1 MSKRQILE
9 YLLESNTSVSL
20 TQVCLSLAMAVVLG
34 MLLYFVY
41 RKTYRGT
48 VYSKDFNLT
57 LLLVAIITTLVMQ
70 AIGSNL
76 ALSLGMVGSLS
87 IIRFRTAVKE
97 PRDIAFLFWAIA
109 IGLTCGSEM
118 YLIGLLGSIVLTVVV
133 CLANL
138 DLYDTTTYLLIL
150 RAGTDAVEEKTL
162 AEVLKKNTR
171 VYKLRMRNQMA
182 DSEEF
187 TYEVS
192 FTRKQSAAA
201 LSGQVRDAVGADKIR
216 SLNLVSYSGETL

>member
-9 YLLESNTSVSL
+9 YLLESNASVSV

-118 YLIGLLGSIVLTVVV
+118 YLIGLLGSLVLTVVV
-133 CLANL
+133 CLAGL
-138 DLYDTTTYLLIL
+138 DLPAGAAR
-150 RAGTDAVEEKTL
+150 RAGIGGRKSPLRSAEKERPQLQT
-162 AEVLKKNTR
+162 A
-171 VYKLRMRNQMA
+171 YAQP
-182 DSEEF
+182 DG
-187 TYEVS
+187 
-192 FTRKQSAAA
+192 
-201 LSGQVRDAVGADKIR
+201 GQRGVH
-216 SLNLVSYSGETL
+216 L

>member
-9 YLLESNTSVSL
+9 YLLENNTNISV
-20 TQVCLSLAMAVVLG
+20 TQVCLSLAMAVLLG
-34 MLLYFVY
+34 MVLYVVY

-97 PRDIAFLFWAIA
+97 PRDIAFLFWSIA

-118 YLIGLLGSIVLTVVV
+118 YLIGLLGSLVLTLVV
-133 CLANL
+133 CIASF
-138 DLYDTTTYLLIL
+138 DLYDTTTYLLVL
-150 RAGTDAVEEKTL
+150 RTGLCAVEEKTL
-162 AEVLKKNTR
+162 AEQLKKNTR
-171 VYKLRMRNQMA
+171 RYKLRMRNQTA

-192 FTRKQSAAA
+192 LAPKQKEEALVQAVRAAA
-201 LSGQVRDAVGADKIR
+201 GEDKVRSI
-216 SLNLVSYSGETL
+216 NLVSYSGETL

>member
-9 YLLESNTSVSL
+9 YLLESNTSISI

-48 VYSKDFNLT
+48 VYSKGFNLT

-97 PRDIAFLFWAIA
+97 PRDIAFLFWSIA

-133 CLANL
+133 CVANF
-138 DLYDTTTYLLIL
+138 DLYDTTTYLLVL
-150 RAGTDAVEEKTL
+150 RAGTGAVEEKTL
-162 AEVLKKNTR
+162 CEVLKKNTR
-171 VYKLRMRNQMA
+171 AYKLRMRNQMA

-192 FTRKQSAAA
+192 FTRKQNAGA
-201 LSGQVRDAVGADKIR
+201 LSQSVREAVGADKIR

>member
-9 YLLESNTSVSL
+9 YLLESNASVSV

-41 RKTYRGT
+41 RKTHRGT

-97 PRDIAFLFWAIA
+97 PRDIAFLFWSIA

-138 DLYDTTTYLLIL
+138 DLYDTTTYLLVL
-150 RAGTDAVEEKTL
+150 RAAPEAVEEKTL
-162 AEVLKKNTR
+162 CEVLKKNAR
-171 VYKLRMRNQMA
+171 NYKLRMRNRTA

-187 TYEVS
+187 TYELS
-192 FTRKQSAAA
+192 FTHKQNAAA
-201 LSGQVRDAVGADKIR
+201 LTAQVQQAVGADKVR

>member
-9 YLLESNTSVSL
+9 YLLESNASVSV

-97 PRDIAFLFWAIA
+97 PRDIAFIFWAIC
-109 IGLTCGSEM
+109 IGIGCGSEF
-118 YLIGLLGSIVLTVVV
+118 YLVVAVASVILTALLLLG
-133 CLANL
+133 NL
-138 DLYDTTTYLLIL
+138 DLYDSVSYLLVV
-150 RAGTDAVEEKTL
+150 RGDCRRMDAKAVQG
-162 AEVLKKNTR
+162 AVQANTR
-171 VYKLRMRNQMA
+171 RCKLRMQSA
-182 DSEEF
+182 TDDLLET
-187 TYEVS
+187 TYEVRLRGQQID
-192 FTRKQSAAA
+192 TLTAA
-201 LSGQVRDAVGADKIR
+201 VRGLDGVTAV
-216 SLNLVSYSGETL
+216 NLVSYSGELLG

>member
-1 MSKRQILE
+1 MS
-9 YLLESNTSVSL
+9 
-20 TQVCLSLAMAVVLG
+20 
-34 MLLYFVY
+34 YF
-41 RKTYRGT
+41 
-48 VYSKDFNLT
+48 
-57 LLLVAIITTLVMQ
+57 
-70 AIGSNL
+70 
-76 ALSLGMVGSLS
+76 
-87 IIRFRTAVKE
+87 
-97 PRDIAFLFWAIA
+97 
-109 IGLTCGSEM
+109 
-118 YLIGLLGSIVLTVVV
+118 
-133 CLANL
+133 
-138 DLYDTTTYLLIL
+138 TYLLIL

>member
-9 YLLESNTSVSL
+9 YLLESNTSVSPAR
-20 TQVCLSLAMAVVLG
+20 VCLSLAMAVVLG

-57 LLLVAIITTLVMQ
+57 LLLVTIITTLVMQ

-118 YLIGLLGSIVLTVVV
+118 YLIGLLGSVVLTVVV
-133 CLANL
+133 CVANL
-138 DLYDTTTYLLIL
+138 DLYDTTTYLLVL
-150 RAGTDAVEEKTL
+150 RTGVGAVEEKALTDL
-162 AEVLKKNTR
+162 LKKNTR
-171 VYKLRMRNQMA
+171 AWKLRMRNQMA

-201 LSGQVRDAVGADKIR
+201 LSGQVKEAVGAEKIR

>member
-9 YLLESNTSVSL
+9 YLLESNTSVSPIR
-20 TQVCLSLAMAVVLG
+20 VCLSLAMAVVLG

-57 LLLVAIITTLVMQ
+57 LLLVTIITTLVMQ

-97 PRDIAFLFWAIA
+97 PRDIAFIFWAIC
-109 IGLTCGSEM
+109 IGIGCGSEF
-118 YLIGLLGSIVLTVVV
+118 YLVVAVASVILTALLLLG
-133 CLANL
+133 NL
-138 DLYDTTTYLLIL
+138 DLYDSVSYLLVV
-150 RAGTDAVEEKTL
+150 RGDCRRMDAKAVQG
-162 AEVLKKNTR
+162 AVQANTR
-171 VYKLRMRNQMA
+171 RCKLRMQSA
-182 DSEEF
+182 TDDLLET
-187 TYEVS
+187 TYEVRLRGQQIDAL
-192 FTRKQSAAA
+192 TAA
-201 LSGQVRDAVGADKIR
+201 VRGLDGVTAV
-216 SLNLVSYSGETL
+216 NLVSYSGELLG